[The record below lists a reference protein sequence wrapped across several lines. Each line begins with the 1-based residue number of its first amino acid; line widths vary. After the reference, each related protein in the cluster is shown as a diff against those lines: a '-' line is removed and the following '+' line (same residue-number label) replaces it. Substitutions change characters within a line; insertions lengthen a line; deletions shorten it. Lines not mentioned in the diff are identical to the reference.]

1 MSHDSDRGNLWLAAG
16 LRTPFA
22 KVDGALS
29 ALDAI
34 ELSLPVAR
42 SMLDVNGAQIRPNL
56 AIWGT
61 VAPNLG
67 YSNIARE
74 ILIDAELDQTIPAFS
89 TVMACSTSM
98 IAVFEA
104 ASMLGTGGRNLALA
118 GGVESMSRIQ
128 VGLDQRLSD
137 WLRRFF
143 KARSLGQRLETFT
156 ELQFRDIKL
165 FIPSVT
171 SRSTGMSMGEHTE
184 EMAKQWN
191 IAREDQDELAL
202 KSHEKAVTA
211 QADGFFDSLITPVGE
226 VTADSLLRTD
236 TSLERLASLKP
247 VFDQTSGR
255 GTLTAGN
262 SSPLTDGAAGIWVAT
277 DEGLSRLP
285 DEIPHVRLLDWEIA
299 GVDLG
304 EEGLLMAPAYAI
316 PRLLARSRLTY
327 EDIDLWEIHEAFSA
341 QVLCNVAALESH
353 DFLRK
358 KVGVESEFGQFPWDR
373 FNPKGGSVSIGH
385 PFGATGARILSQ
397 ATKELAAMSS
407 GSRAVVSICAD
418 GGLGTVALLQAP

>member
-1 MSHDSDRGNLWLAAG
+1 MPHVSDRGNLWLAAG

-22 KVDGALS
+22 KIDDALS
-29 ALDAI
+29 TLDAI
-34 ELSLPVAR
+34 ELSLPVVR
-42 SMLDVNGAQIRPNL
+42 SMLKINGRDIRPDL

-74 ILIDAELDQTIPAFS
+74 ILVDAELDQTIPAFS
-89 TVMACSTSM
+89 TAMACSTSM
-98 IAVFEA
+98 IAAFEA
-104 ASMLGTGGRNLALA
+104 AGMLGTGGRNLALA

-156 ELQFRDIKL
+156 ELRFRDIKL
-165 FIPSVT
+165 YIPSVT
-171 SRSTGMSMGEHTE
+171 NRSTGKSMGEHTE
-184 EMAKQWN
+184 EMAKQWK
-191 IAREDQDELAL
+191 IAREDQDKLAL
-202 KSHEKAVTA
+202 KSHENAVAA
-211 QADGFFDSLITPVGE
+211 QADGFFHSLITPVE
-226 VTADSLLRTD
+226 EFVTDSLPRTD

-247 VFDQTSGR
+247 VFDQTSGH

-277 DEGLSRLP
+277 DEGLSQLP
-285 DEIPHVRLLDWEIA
+285 DEIPRVRLLDWEIA
-299 GVDLG
+299 GVDPSK
-304 EEGLLMAPAYAI
+304 EGLLMAPAYAI
-316 PRLLARSRLTY
+316 PRLLARSRLAY
-327 EDIDLWEIHEAFSA
+327 EDIDLWEIHEAFAA
-341 QVLCNVAALESH
+341 QVLCNVAALESR
-353 DFLRK
+353 DFLRE
-358 KVGVESEFGQFPWDR
+358 KVGIESEFGQFPWNR
-373 FNPKGGSVSIGH
+373 FNPNGGSISIGH